1 MAFPTFKQINLHAE
15 SIARWSM
22 AAIFFSLSTSRSL
35 FAMSAFVMIFA
46 WGFSGKW
53 HEKLSILTE
62 KPAALWITV
71 LVAWM
76 YLSILWSEG
85 NLDSIIYAANVQWQ
99 LLLIPI
105 IVTLANDERWI
116 DKCWKAFAIGM
127 TLLILHIY
135 LMQVISI
142 PWVHSTDPASVF
154 FNALPQSIGLA
165 IFSAWCIRELIGSF
179 KSNIFIKLLLIFLF
193 VGSTYSIF
201 QVSQQRLG
209 YLSWLLGCS
218 VVLFLHLRSHIRWM
232 ALAFMLALFCTF
244 IFISP
249 KIQGRIEQAKLE
261 VQGYEYKNNY
271 TSIGMRLH
279 MWTTGINSVFQSPVI
294 GHGLGSYPIVSSNNF
309 NDPVMCEV
317 ACRHPHNQYI
327 FYALEFG
334 FVGLFVFL
342 LFIKTIYSRLKFSDE
357 SSVLPLVVI
366 CILVSASF
374 AESTLWYRGF
384 MYLFVP
390 LLAISSVA
398 NPRKD

>member
-1 MAFPTFKQINLHAE
+1 
-15 SIARWSM
+15 
-22 AAIFFSLSTSRSL
+22 
-35 FAMSAFVMIFA
+35 MSAFVMILA

-53 HEKLSILTE
+53 HEKLATLIE
-62 KPAALWITV
+62 KPAALWITA

-85 NLDSIIYAANVQWQ
+85 STESILYAANVQWQ

-105 IVTLANDERWI
+105 IITLAIDDRWI

-127 TLLILHIY
+127 TVLILHIY

-142 PWVHSTDPASVF
+142 PWVYSTDPACVF

-165 IFSAWCIRELIGSF
+165 IFSAWCIREFICSF

-193 VGSTYSIF
+193 VASTYSIF

-218 VVLFLHLRSHIRWM
+218 VVLFLHLRSQIRWM
-232 ALAFMLALFCTF
+232 ALASMLVLFCSI

-249 KIQGRIEQAKLE
+249 KIQARFEQAKLD
-261 VQGYEYKNNY
+261 VQSYDYKNNY

-309 NDPVMCEV
+309 KDRVMCEV

-327 FYALEFG
+327 FYALEYG
-334 FVGLFVFL
+334 FVGLFLFL
-342 LFIKTIYSRLKFSDE
+342 LFLKSIFLRLRSSDKF
-357 SSVLPLVVI
+357 SVLPWVVV

-390 LLAISSVA
+390 LLAISSAV